1 MAKYDQIE
9 NSIKLQK
16 NLDLNDTYD
25 KVQMVKMNKDY
36 YATLTDNQ
44 IIELMHNGQPEL
56 YIEIQR
62 RYANA
67 VKKWSIRFF
76 KRVEIPVIDQEDILS
91 MVDLNLRVMIW
102 QIQPNSEYR
111 VYTLLTNKLKYYFSG
126 LFRHHYAEKRHSG
139 NYVFELDAKE
149 LFQPIDSKSE
159 VKYRTTYVESIINS
173 LDLTD
178 LEKQVSE
185 CIIIHGMKACDA
197 AEYLNV
203 DVRAVSNA
211 ATRLKR
217 KLFENFLNKDPRYI
231 ELLDK

>member
-9 NSIKLQK
+9 NSIKLDK
-16 NLDLNDTYD
+16 NLNLEDTYE
-25 KVQMVKMNKDY
+25 KVEMVRMNSRY
-36 YATLTDNQ
+36 YETLSDNE
-44 IIELMHNGQPEL
+44 IIKLMHNGQPEL

-62 RYANA
+62 RYGNA
-67 VKKWSIRFF
+67 VKKWSLRFF
-76 KRVEIPVIDQEDILS
+76 KRVEIPVIDHEDIIS

-102 QIQPNSEYR
+102 QIQPDSEYR
-111 VYTLLTNKLKYYFSG
+111 IYTLLTNKLKYYFSG

-139 NYVFELDAKE
+139 NYVYELDAKE
-149 LFQPIDSKSE
+149 LFQPIDKSSE
-159 VKYRTTYVESIINS
+159 HKYRTTFVESIIDS
-173 LDLTD
+173 LDLSD

-185 CIIIHGMKACDA
+185 CVIMQGMKANEA